1 MATRDDWSARRT
13 VVDDLVYLKS
23 HVRDALKRLGLNT
36 AADIVFRFPR
46 TYRKFGE
53 PVAIDALVDGEPA
66 AIVGTIVEAESRRT
80 RRGISQVGA
89 VVRADGGEVRAV
101 WFHQPFVLERLKP
114 GRRVFLSG
122 VFKKKGGV
130 FETGQPKWRLLADD
144 ETNPSGGIEP
154 IYRLTE
160 GVSQNE
166 LRQAIWKTVDR
177 FADGA
182 EEILPESFRTS
193 NDVLDLPTAL
203 RQIHAPKSDRE
214 LAAARERFS
223 FQELLTL
230 QLAAGMRR
238 RDRLHKRLA
247 PSMPLTEEIDR
258 RIQGRLPFEPTGEQ
272 RKAMMEVASDL
283 GRTRPMNR
291 LLQGDVGSGKTLVAA
306 YAALQTVAYKCQA
319 AIVAPT
325 EILARQHFDRFSH
338 LLEGSRVRIALF
350 AGTRPSVERKTQLEA
365 LAAGEID
372 LVIGTQS
379 VLGESVEFSAL
390 GLLVIDEQHRFS
402 VKQRAGHAPNG
413 ARNSPN
419 GAGNSSNGALEQ
431 REEFAE
437 PHRLLLSATPIP
449 RTLSLAYL
457 GDLDLS
463 TLREAP
469 PGRKPIRTYLA
480 EEKQRP
486 KWYEF
491 LAKKLK
497 EGRQAY
503 VITPAVE
510 GNEELKILGV
520 AGELERIQ
528 TALPGVRA
536 AALHG
541 GMDSVEKETVLKAF
555 ERGQTRVLVAT
566 TVVEVGIDVPNATL
580 ITIEHADRF
589 GVAQLHQ
596 LRGRIGRGAY
606 PGYATLFSETTS
618 DLARKRLETFSKT
631 TDGFELAEADMKL
644 RGPGDW
650 FGSRQHGMPTFRVAD
665 LSRDRDLLEAA
676 RDAAGEILEEDP
688 DLTSPDWAALGDRVR
703 RRYGEVYELGD
714 VG

>member
-36 AADIVFRFPR
+36 AADVVFRFPR

-53 PVAIDALVDGEPA
+53 PVGIEALVSGEPA
-66 AIVGTIVEAESRRT
+66 AIVGTVVEAESRRT

-89 VVRADGGEVRAV
+89 VVRAEGGEVRAM
-101 WFHQPFVLERLKP
+101 WFHQPFILERLKP
-114 GRRVFLSG
+114 GRRAFLSG
-122 VFKKKGGV
+122 VFKKKGLV
-130 FETGQPKWRLLADD
+130 WEASQPKWRLLADD

-160 GVSQNE
+160 GVSQTE
-166 LRQAIWKTVDR
+166 LRQAIWKTVER

-182 EEILPESFRTS
+182 EDILPESFRMA

-203 RQIHAPKSDRE
+203 RQIHSPKSDRE

-238 RDRLHKRLA
+238 RERLTKRLA

-258 RIQGRLPFEPTGEQ
+258 RIQGRLPFEPTAEQ
-272 RKAMMEVASDL
+272 RKAMLEVASDL

-338 LLEGSRVRIALF
+338 LLAGSRVRIALF

-372 LVIGTQS
+372 LVIGTQA

-390 GLLVIDEQHRFS
+390 GLLVIDEQHRYS
-402 VKQRAGHAPNG
+402 VRQRAGHG
-413 ARNSPN
+413 
-419 GAGNSSNGALEQ
+419 
-431 REEFAE
+431 EEHAE

-469 PGRKPIRTYLA
+469 PGRKPTRTYLA

-510 GNEELKILGV
+510 ANDELKILGV
-520 AGELERIQ
+520 AGELERIRA
-528 TALPGVRA
+528 ALPGVRA

-580 ITIEHADRF
+580 ITVEHADRF

-596 LRGRIGRGAY
+596 LRGRVGRGNY
-606 PGYATLFSETTS
+606 PGYACLFAEPTSET
-618 DLARKRLETFSKT
+618 ARRRLETFSKT

-688 DLTSPDWAALGDRVR
+688 DLSSPDWAALGERVR